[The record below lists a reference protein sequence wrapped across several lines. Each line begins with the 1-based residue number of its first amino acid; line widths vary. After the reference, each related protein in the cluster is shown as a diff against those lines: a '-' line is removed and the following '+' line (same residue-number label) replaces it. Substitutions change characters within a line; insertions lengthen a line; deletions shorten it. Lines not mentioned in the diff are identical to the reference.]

1 MFCMSLKNQTT
12 MSHRLV
18 SQRTALAAMANFLGA
33 SGRRNL
39 RLRRRHWCI
48 RRGRPVLKI
57 LIKKGN
63 ATGSRQRVSL
73 LGDTEPDESEP
84 FAGDV
89 LIQNQDR

>member
-1 MFCMSLKNQTT
+1 
-12 MSHRLV
+12 
-18 SQRTALAAMANFLGA
+18 
-33 SGRRNL
+33 
-39 RLRRRHWCI
+39 
-48 RRGRPVLKI
+48 VLKI